1 MIPSRGLWATLRA
14 YPAVEQAL
22 DRLIG
27 SADGDAD
34 SGWTAARRYGATAG
48 VLALAT
54 GALWPLKEAVG
65 LLNIGLVFLVIVVG
79 AATLGDRRSGLL
91 ASVLGFLLFDYFLV
105 PPYLTFAINDLHNI
119 LALFVFLGLS
129 VLISSLIARARQ
141 ETAEAQQRAG
151 DVQRLYALGQ
161 AALGATRREAA
172 LPALLRE
179 VVATFGADAGWVLL
193 PGTAPGASL
202 AVASAAPTGVR
213 PPTAAEITLA
223 SQAYAQRDLIGG
235 VPRRAGNAPGRPRVL
250 FAPLRV
256 AGRAL
261 GVLGVAVGSRAQ
273 PFSGA
278 EQTLLATLADQ
289 VALALDRL
297 RLRDEADRAELL
309 EQADELKSALI
320 HAVSHDLR
328 TPLASIK
335 ATVTSLLD
343 TSIQWDSATQR
354 EFLEGVDEECDRLTR
369 LVSNLLD
376 ISRIE
381 GGVLHLE
388 RDWYDIEEVI
398 NTVRRRLAPRL
409 VDHPL
414 TLDIA
419 PGLPLVPLDFVKID
433 QVLTNLLENALKYTP
448 VGTPI
453 TIRVLAGDRRVVVM
467 VKDGGPGVAA
477 QHLPHLFDKFYRVA
491 APGQAQGSGLGLA
504 IVQGMVLAHGGAI
517 SARSLPGQGLTVTFT
532 LPLQWPESELAG
544 GVAVADALFIGM
556 VAHGR

>member
-1 MIPSRGLWATLRA
+1 MRSRGLWATLRA
-14 YPAVEQAL
+14 YPAVEQGL
-22 DRLIG
+22 DRLVG
-27 SADGDAD
+27 RPVGAAD
-34 SGWTAARRYGATAG
+34 SGWTAPRRYGATAG

-54 GALWPLKEAVG
+54 GALWPLKEEVG

-79 AATLGDRRSGLL
+79 AATLGDRRMGLL
-91 ASVLGFLLFDYFLV
+91 ASVLGFLLFDFFLV
-105 PPYLTFAINDLHNI
+105 PPYLTFVIGDLHNI
-119 LALFVFLGLS
+119 LALFVFLGLA

-161 AALGATRREAA
+161 AALGATRREAT
-172 LPALLRE
+172 LPALLGE
-179 VVATFGADAGWVLL
+179 VVATFDADAGWVLL
-193 PGTAPGASL
+193 PGTAGDTAL
-202 AVASAAPTGVR
+202 AVASAAPRGGR
-213 PPTAAEITLA
+213 PPTAAEVVLA
-223 SQAYAQRDLIGG
+223 SQAYTQRDLIGG
-235 VPRRAGNAPGRPRVL
+235 LPRRAGRVPARPRVL

-256 AGRAL
+256 EGRAL

-309 EQADELKSALI
+309 EQTDGLKSALI

-328 TPLASIK
+328 TPLAAIK

-343 TSIQWDSATQR
+343 SSIQWDSATQR
-354 EFLEGVDEECDRLTR
+354 EFLQGVDEECDRLTR

-388 RDWYDIEEVI
+388 RDWYAIDEVI

-409 VDHPL
+409 ADHPL
-414 TLDIA
+414 TVDIA
-419 PGLPLVPLDFVKID
+419 PNLPLVPLDFVKMD
-433 QVLTNLLENALKYTP
+433 QVLTNLLENAIKYTP
-448 VGTPI
+448 PGTPI
-453 TIRVLAGDRRVVVM
+453 GIRALAGDGRLIVVVQ
-467 VKDGGPGVAA
+467 DGGSGVAS
-477 QHLPHLFDKFYRVA
+477 QHLSHLFDKFYRVA

-504 IVQGMVLAHGGAI
+504 IVHGMVLAHGGTI

-532 LPLQWPESELAG
+532 LPLQWPKPGS
-544 GVAVADALFIGM
+544 ADRAARGIAPQTGM
-556 VAHGR
+556 VRHGR